1 MRFSKEV
8 LFFSLFFFL
17 ILVFSSP
24 PQVTNA
30 GTLEGTVVL
39 GKMIPQKKHRNYT
52 ASSSFKGNINKE
64 VKPDIQDA
72 FIFFKGK
79 IGKLPEPEQK
89 SMGIKSMGKVNQKD
103 TLFVRLNTAITAGST
118 VDFPNLDPFFHNVF
132 SYSKAKRFDLGRYN
146 TNESR
151 SIVIDKPGI
160 IKLFCEIHS
169 HMSGFLL
176 VLENKYFSR
185 IDKNG
190 KALITDIPA
199 GKYKV
204 IAWHPYFK
212 PQIKEI
218 NISEQG
224 SVQVNLKLG
233 K

>member
-1 MRFSKEV
+1 MRFSRKV
-8 LFFSLFFFL
+8 LFFFL
-17 ILVFSSP
+17 ILVFNFP
-24 PQVTNA
+24 PQVIHA
-30 GTLEGTVVL
+30 GTLEGNIVL
-39 GKMIPQKKHRNYT
+39 GKMNPPKKHRNYT

-64 VKPDIQDA
+64 IKPDIQDT
-72 FIFFKGK
+72 FVFLKGK

-89 SMGIKSMGKVNQKD
+89 SMEIVDQKD
-103 TLFVRLNTAITAGST
+103 TIFKKLNTAVTVGST

-146 TNESR
+146 TSESR
-151 SIVIDKPGI
+151 SIVTDKPGI

-185 IDKNG
+185 VDKNG

-204 IAWHPYFK
+204 IAWHPYFR

-218 NISEQG
+218 NIPEQG